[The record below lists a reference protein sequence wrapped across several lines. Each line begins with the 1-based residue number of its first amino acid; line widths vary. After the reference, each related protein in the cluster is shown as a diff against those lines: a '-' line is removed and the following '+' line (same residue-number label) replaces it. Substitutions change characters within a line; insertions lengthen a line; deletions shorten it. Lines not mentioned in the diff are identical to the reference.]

1 MEYLTDNGS
10 ILKAELIHSCISSAT
25 LSSSH
30 GYRLIDKAISSGNVR
45 EGEDGKLYLIEEQ

>member
-10 ILKAELIHSCISSAT
+10 ILKAELIHEWISLAT

-30 GYRLIDKAISSGNVR
+30 GYRLIDKTISSGNVR